1 MVARGANRVV
11 MPSATLPATTSISAT
26 RVRIAWPSL
35 VETALAVAAV
45 AVIFPWFARFGIDE
59 SGRDQRFADA
69 SSAMRT
75 APSPTLS
82 EMWRQIASAFEKP
95 MGDVGTSRT
104 DLQGQTREGAEEA
117 LSSAAVDAAIPDTPA
132 GKLVRAKNAAMRD
145 LLATAGWQWGAWML
159 AGLVLVKLA
168 RTRLSAPAGVSLA
181 LATWAFAAWAGRVPW
196 PLAHDRMFEQ
206 GRVDA
211 RWDAMPAGFVI
222 ALFVAAGVL
231 LAVSAWLRKPPVPV
245 PQTLS
250 SRVGYPGFIVATGI
264 GWLLLLDLSANGNPG
279 NRYLA
284 LYHHGHLWLAML
296 VLTVVAFLR
305 PGIGRALAW
314 LLSAVEELGGRV
326 GRLLGPLLAPAAVV
340 LVMLVIVGVVGALL
354 SGIRQLTS
362 ELGRVWLVFG
372 VAWFFFLRG
381 APVAERMARSAN
393 PLVSL
398 ARYAWPLAFVA
409 FVLVGAMLVLRDMGP
424 LLIASYAAGAFLA
437 ASIAMWWHVRTGA
450 RYAPAGLAAC
460 AFGAWIAFV
469 TVAVFEFGAVHEVT
483 AGRLENLAAPLA
495 SANDQLALVTW
506 FREAAPAD
514 GFGLGAVPWCGFTS
528 AGCAG
533 VPAQIHSDYT
543 FTALVGAFGWS
554 AAWTLTLGFAVWL
567 HRLIRHHG
575 RVTRGEPRFVHRA
588 GRVVAD
594 NQAYLSWIGVA
605 WIVLTLCQLA
615 VTVAGNVAVL
625 PLTGVTFPFVSF
637 GMTSLVVNSA
647 LLALCINVSLPGADH
662 A

>member
-1 MVARGANRVV
+1 MSV
-11 MPSATLPATTSISAT
+11 PSTTFPATAPPSTSAPARAAAT
-26 RVRIAWPSL
+26 PVLVAWPSL
-35 VETALAVAAV
+35 AETVLAIAAIV
-45 AVIFPWFARFGIDE
+45 MIVPWFAVFAVDE
-59 SGRDQRFADA
+59 SGRDYRFA
-69 SSAMRT
+69 
-75 APSPTLS
+75 P
-82 EMWRQIASAFEKP
+82 
-95 MGDVGTSRT
+95 
-104 DLQGQTREGAEEA
+104 
-117 LSSAAVDAAIPDTPA
+117 AAV
-132 GKLVRAKNAAMRD
+132 KNEAMRD

-159 AGLVLVKLA
+159 VGLVLVKLS
-168 RTRLSAPAGVSLA
+168 RTRLPAAVGVALA
-181 LATWAFAAWAGRVPW
+181 LAMWAVAAWAGRVPW
-196 PLAHDRMFEQ
+196 PLAHDRTFEL

-211 RWDAMPAGFVI
+211 RWDAMPASFVI
-222 ALFVAAGVL
+222 ALLVAAGVF
-231 LAVSAWLRKPPVPV
+231 LALSPWLRKPLVPA

-250 SRVGYPGFIVATGI
+250 SRIGYPGFVVATGI
-264 GWLLLLDLSANGNPG
+264 GWLLLLDLSTNGNPG

-305 PGIGRALAW
+305 PAIGRAIAW
-314 LLSAVEELGGRV
+314 LLSVAGEFGGRV
-326 GRLLGPLLAPAAVV
+326 GTLLGPFFAPAAVV
-340 LVMLVIVGVVGALL
+340 LAVLVIVGVIGAML
-354 SGIRQLTS
+354 SGVRQLTS
-362 ELGRVWLVFG
+362 ELGRVWLMVG

-381 APVAERMARSAN
+381 APVAERMARSRN
-393 PLVSL
+393 SVVSL
-398 ARYAWPLAFVA
+398 IRYAWPLAFVG

-450 RYAPAGLAAC
+450 RYAPAVLAAC
-460 AFGAWIAFV
+460 AFASWIAIV
-469 TVAVFEFGAVHEVT
+469 TLAVFSFGAVHEVT

-495 SANDQLALVTW
+495 SANDQQALITW
-506 FREAAPAD
+506 FRQAAPAD

-528 AGCAG
+528 ASCAG

-543 FTALVGAFGWS
+543 FTALVGVFGWS
-554 AAWTLTLGFAVWL
+554 AAWALTLGCAVWL

-575 RVTRGEPRFVHRA
+575 RVTRGEPRFVLRA

-594 NQAYLSWIGVA
+594 NQAFLSWIGVV
-605 WIVLTLCQLA
+605 WVVLTLCQLA

-647 LLALCINVSLPGADH
+647 LLALCINVSLPGDDH